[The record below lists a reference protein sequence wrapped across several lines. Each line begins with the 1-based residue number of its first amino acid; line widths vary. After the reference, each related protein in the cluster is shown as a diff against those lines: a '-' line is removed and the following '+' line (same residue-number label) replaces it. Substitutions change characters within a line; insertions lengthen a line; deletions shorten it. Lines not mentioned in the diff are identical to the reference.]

1 MGGRPVPLEQLS
13 ARRGLSVVMTPCG
26 GYSEGHLTPG
36 SGGHRGRRPVASR
49 TLGRHSPRRCTH
61 HRHRSSAPEPLRKPD
76 HRSRAGRRWCSAC
89 TTWSRPQVA
98 RSAPRGAGRPDPR
111 PSELRPA
118 RDDAEAR
125 TGLSDRHLRRI
136 PGRHRRLRLQP
147 SVPEVPPR
155 MGGFLLTSI
164 GPAPTTSWPTKTSAA
179 TPTPRPAKRPCA
191 AFRRRWAIASTSG
204 RSGTRP
210 TYRPSAGDPRDLVRL
225 TFVAAK
231 VFGRSRVAS
240 PSWCP
245 CAATNPEGLSGAWVG
260 GRYLTRGEFIDSYWR
275 ILLAQSRRRGVPLPL
290 SVISIHAYGLG
301 PTVGDAVR
309 DRLMKIRTF
318 KVNTRSIL
326 GRRMRQ
332 LELWDTEW
340 NLRRAWPTLPKGTPA
355 SPTRR
360 RTRGPGNVRCG
371 RRPVPVW
378 IVSTSTGGSVDRPLR
393 TNREYLNL
401 PLNDRARWMTAAFR
415 QLAGRSVRCTWSL
428 GFGPTP
434 AGSDVGFWAART
446 CSSPSHR

>member
-1 MGGRPVPLEQLS
+1 M
-13 ARRGLSVVMTPCG
+13 RRGTAKVTSLLGAAAIAVGVLSLPAPSGATVRAGAPTSPPPV
-26 GYSEGHLTPG
+26 ERPG
-36 SGGHRGRRPVASR
+36 AAQETRSQK
-49 TLGRHSPRRCTH
+49 PRR
-61 HRHRSSAPEPLRKPD
+61 APVVLGLHDLEY
-76 HRSRAGRRWCSAC
+76 
-89 TTWSRPQVA
+89 PQVA
-98 RSAPRGAGRPDPR
+98 RSHLAAPGVQI
-111 PSELRPA
+111 PA
-118 RDDAEAR
+118 RLSCVPLMTTRKRELASL
-125 TGLSDRHLRRI
+125 TGIYAGFPAVIAGCGSSPRSWKYS
-136 PGRHRRLRLQP
+136 G
-147 SVPEVPPR
+147 PR
-155 MGGFLLTSI
+155 MGGFLPDLDWA
-164 GPAPTTSWPTKTSAA
+164 GAYDVLADRKTSAA
-179 TPTPRPAKRPCA
+179 TPTPQAYKKYLRRVQAAVGDRIDKWEVRNEADLPAFYR
-191 AFRRRWAIASTSG
+191 
-204 RSGTRP
+204 GT
-210 TYRPSAGDPRDLVRL
+210 PRDLVRL

-340 NLRRAWPTLPKGTPA
+340 NLRRAWPTLPKGTPGFA
-355 SPTRR
+355 DTKKNARAWKRS
-360 RTRGPGNVRCG
+360 VRQAACAG
-371 RRPVPVW
+371 
-378 IVSTSTGGSVDRPLR
+378 VDRQYVYRWLR
-393 TNREYLNL
+393 RSPAPDEFEYLNL

-415 QLAGRSVRCTWSL
+415 QLAGRSVRCT
-428 GFGPTP
+428 
-434 AGSDVGFWAART
+434 
-446 CSSPSHR
+446 